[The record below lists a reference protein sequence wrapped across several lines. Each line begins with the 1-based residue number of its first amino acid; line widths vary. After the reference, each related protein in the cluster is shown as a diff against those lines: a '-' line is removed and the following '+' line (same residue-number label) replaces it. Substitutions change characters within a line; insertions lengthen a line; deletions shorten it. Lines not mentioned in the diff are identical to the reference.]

1 MNVAEFVEI
10 FTEPVQNLT
19 AETEE
24 GLASAAL
31 LEEVLGAE
39 KTTLTGV
46 VRQTVSGI
54 KRDLARTR
62 GVVKKATGYS
72 FQVIL
77 SFFSLSHHGISFFSA
92 FAKVFFLLF
101 FTFLCIFIFD
111 FLFRISLFSSLFHSS
126 LPSPLHLD
134 LTFLPSLPTSSHLPS
149 T

>member
-1 MNVAEFVEI
+1 M
-10 FTEPVQNLT
+10 QNLT

-46 VRQTVSGI
+46 VRQTVSRI
-54 KRDLARTR
+54 KRELARTR

-77 SFFSLSHHGISFFSA
+77 SFFFLSHHGISFFSA
-92 FAKVFFLLF
+92 FAKVF
-101 FTFLCIFIFD
+101 
-111 FLFRISLFSSLFHSS
+111 SSSLFHFPMY
-126 LPSPLHLD
+126 LY
-134 LTFLPSLPTSSHLPS
+134 F
-149 T
+149 